1 VLPAGSK
8 SHTRRPWNAPGYGE
22 ELAFIDGCSMTG
34 ALMEVVLP
42 LAGPGLSTTAI
53 LIFLEAWNHFFR
65 RLAVARRTGATV
77 PLALT
82 TFLGDYSID
91 WGAIMAGASLLI
103 LPLLVFALVIRR
115 YLVAGL
121 TQGAVKG

>member
-1 VLPAGSK
+1 V
-8 SHTRRPWNAPGYGE
+8 
-22 ELAFIDGCSMTG
+22 
-34 ALMEVVLP
+34 
-42 LAGPGLSTTAI
+42 
-53 LIFLEAWNHFFR
+53 FLEAWNNFFFP
-65 RLAVARRTGATV
+65 LVLARRNAATV

-82 TFLGDYSID
+82 TFLGDYNID